1 MPTYQISF
9 NQQLNPSVQTS
20 DMAWVSNQQ
29 VGGII
34 SEPVL
39 LGEIVDVQSN
49 ILTIQDASGIDPNS
63 LTGMFLLFS
72 KPIQINESGL
82 KGYYADVTFKNPSK
96 KRAELFAISSEVVVS
111 SK

>member
-20 DMAWVSNQQ
+20 DMAWAAHQA
-29 VGGII
+29 VGGVITT
-34 SEPVL
+34 PFL

-49 ILTIQDASGIDPNS
+49 VLVVQDTSGVSPNT
-63 LTGMFLLFS
+63 LIGMFLLFS
-72 KPIQINESGL
+72 KPIQVNESGL

-96 KRAELFAISSEVVVS
+96 ERAELFAVSSEAVISS
-111 SK
+111 K